1 MKLAAFFAC
10 RANYSRECS
19 YWKEEYVSL
28 QFFHSEFVSAVQG
41 SQVERKA

>member
-1 MKLAAFFAC
+1 MKLAVFFAC

-19 YWKEEYVSL
+19 YWKEEHVSL
-28 QFFHSEFVSAVQG
+28 QFSHSEFVPAAQS